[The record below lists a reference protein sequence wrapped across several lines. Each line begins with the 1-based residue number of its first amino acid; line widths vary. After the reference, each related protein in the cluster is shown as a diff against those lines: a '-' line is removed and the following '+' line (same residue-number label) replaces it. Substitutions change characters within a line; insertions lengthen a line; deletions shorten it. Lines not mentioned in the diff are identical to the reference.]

1 MKALLALVACAASLC
16 AHAADW
22 RVLGREHDVVY
33 LIDVSSLQ
41 KSDSVVVAWSQ
52 YFFFNQPL
60 LLGGQKPYPDAQLV
74 QLRWD
79 CNAQAAVELRKFM
92 HYPGTRSDLPRFQ
105 AERPAQRPLAVRAE
119 SPRTFVAAFR
129 YVCGLEKM
137 DLRVPEEGE
146 FVDVRIADLAY
157 EGGDELLRQVA
168 GGTPNSRLKAR
179 LKAAS
184 DS

>member
-1 MKALLALVACAASLC
+1 VRGFLALAALAASL
-16 AHAADW
+16 AAQADDW
-22 RVLGREHDVVY
+22 RVVGKEHGIVY
-33 LIDVSSLQ
+33 LIDLSSLQ
-41 KSDSVVVAWSQ
+41 RSDAVVVAWSQ
-52 YFFFNQPL
+52 YFFLNQPPL
-60 LLGGQKPYPDAQLV
+60 LRGQKPYPDAQLV

-92 HYPGTRSDLPRFQ
+92 HYPGSRSDLPRFH
-105 AERPAQRPLAVRAE
+105 AERPAARPLAVRSE
-119 SPRTFVAAFR
+119 SPRAFVAAFR
-129 YVCGLEKM
+129 YVCDLEKK
-137 DLRVPEEGE
+137 DLRAPEEGE

-157 EGGDELLRQVA
+157 EGGDELFRHAA